1 MNPYFESE
9 YRGSRMMH
17 SCPGVIYVVKQGDT
31 LYKISQYH
39 HVSVTDIL
47 LANPYVN
54 VYNLQIGDELCIPVG
69 KMAMAG
75 ERGHEK
81 FKVCYVDKV
90 IADRYNQKIATI
102 KVTTNSTRV
111 TTNST

>member
-1 MNPYFESE
+1 MFLKGACEPDVQKEENPHILKEKGKVMNPYFESE
-9 YRGSRMMH
+9 YGESRMMH
-17 SCPGVIYVVKQGDT
+17 SCPGLIHVVKEGDT

-69 KMAMAG
+69 K
-75 ERGHEK
+75 
-81 FKVCYVDKV
+81 
-90 IADRYNQKIATI
+90 KIMRDE
-102 KVTTNSTRV
+102 S
-111 TTNST
+111 

>member
-9 YRGSRMMH
+9 YRESRMMH

-47 LANPYVN
+47 LADRRRT
-54 VYNLQIGDELCIPVG
+54 VYSGWKNG
-69 KMAMAG
+69 
-75 ERGHEK
+75 
-81 FKVCYVDKV
+81 Y
-90 IADRYNQKIATI
+90 DR
-102 KVTTNSTRV
+102 
-111 TTNST
+111 

>member
-9 YRGSRMMH
+9 CVESRMMH
-17 SCPGVIYVVKQGDT
+17 SCPGLIHVVKEGDT

-69 KMAMAG
+69 K
-75 ERGHEK
+75 
-81 FKVCYVDKV
+81 
-90 IADRYNQKIATI
+90 KIMQAE
-102 KVTTNSTRV
+102 S
-111 TTNST
+111 

>member
-9 YRGSRMMH
+9 YGESRMMH
-17 SCPGVIYVVKQGDT
+17 GCPGLIHVVKEGDT

-54 VYNLQIGDELCIPVG
+54 VYNLQIGDELCIPDFG
-69 KMAMAG
+69 CRRCKETKG
-75 ERGHEK
+75 ENLDEK
-81 FKVCYVDKV
+81 R
-90 IADRYNQKIATI
+90 ADEMQ
-102 KVTTNSTRV
+102 SL
-111 TTNST
+111 S

>member
-9 YRGSRMMH
+9 YRESRMMH

-47 LANPYVN
+47 LAKSVC
-54 VYNLQIGDELCIPVG
+54 ECI
-69 KMAMAG
+69 
-75 ERGHEK
+75 
-81 FKVCYVDKV
+81 
-90 IADRYNQKIATI
+90 
-102 KVTTNSTRV
+102 
-111 TTNST
+111 

>member
-1 MNPYFESE
+1 MNRYFESE
-9 YRGSRMMH
+9 YKGSRMMH
-17 SCPGVIYVVKQGDT
+17 SCPGVIYVEKQGDT

-69 KMAMAG
+69 KIAMAG
-75 ERGHEK
+75 EPDTKNSK
-81 FKVCYVDKV
+81 F
-90 IADRYNQKIATI
+90 ATLT
-102 KVTTNSTRV
+102 K
-111 TTNST
+111 

>member
-9 YRGSRMMH
+9 YRESRMMH

-54 VYNLQIGDELCIPVG
+54 VYNLQIGDELCIPVAEAAECVKDIDTSMLTMLG
-69 KMAMAG
+69 YEGSSYTLYEDDGVHK
-75 ERGHEK
+75 E
-81 FKVCYVDKV
+81 YDK
-90 IADRYNQKIATI
+90 AENYRELK
-102 KVTTNSTRV
+102 K
-111 TTNST
+111 

>member
-9 YRGSRMMH
+9 YGESRMMH
-17 SCPGVIYVVKQGDT
+17 GCPVKEGDT

-69 KMAMAG
+69 K
-75 ERGHEK
+75 
-81 FKVCYVDKV
+81 
-90 IADRYNQKIATI
+90 KIMRDEA
-102 KVTTNSTRV
+102 
-111 TTNST
+111 

>member
-1 MNPYFESE
+1 MNRYFESE

-39 HVSVTDIL
+39 HVGGGGGGR
-47 LANPYVN
+47 ANPYVN

-69 KMAMAG
+69 KMAMTG
-75 ERGHEK
+75 EADTKNSK
-81 FKVCYVDKV
+81 F
-90 IADRYNQKIATI
+90 ATLT
-102 KVTTNSTRV
+102 K
-111 TTNST
+111 

>member
-1 MNPYFESE
+1 M
-9 YRGSRMMH
+9 RKRKTKT
-17 SCPGVIYVVKQGDT
+17 VKN

-69 KMAMAG
+69 KIAMEG
-75 ERGHEK
+75 EPDTKNSK
-81 FKVCYVDKV
+81 F
-90 IADRYNQKIATI
+90 
-102 KVTTNSTRV
+102 TTLTK
-111 TTNST
+111 

>member
-1 MNPYFESE
+1 MNRYFESE

-17 SCPGVIYVVKQGDT
+17 SCPGVIYVVKRGDT

-69 KMAMAG
+69 KMAMTG
-75 ERGHEK
+75 EADTKNSK
-81 FKVCYVDKV
+81 F
-90 IADRYNQKIATI
+90 ATLT
-102 KVTTNSTRV
+102 K
-111 TTNST
+111 

>member
-9 YRGSRMMH
+9 YGESRMMH
-17 SCPGVIYVVKQGDT
+17 GCPGLIHVVIEGDT

-69 KMAMAG
+69 KMAMTG
-75 ERGHEK
+75 EADTKNSK
-81 FKVCYVDKV
+81 F
-90 IADRYNQKIATI
+90 ATLT
-102 KVTTNSTRV
+102 K
-111 TTNST
+111 

>member
-9 YRGSRMMH
+9 YGESRMMH
-17 SCPGVIYVVKQGDT
+17 SCPGLIHVVKEGDT

-54 VYNLQIGDELCIPVG
+54 VYNLQIGDELCIPIG
-69 KMAMAG
+69 K
-75 ERGHEK
+75 
-81 FKVCYVDKV
+81 
-90 IADRYNQKIATI
+90 KIMRDEA
-102 KVTTNSTRV
+102 
-111 TTNST
+111 

>member
-9 YRGSRMMH
+9 YRESRMMH

-54 VYNLQIGDELCIPVG
+54 VYNLQIGDE
-69 KMAMAG
+69 
-75 ERGHEK
+75 K
-81 FKVCYVDKV
+81 FKVCDVDKV

-102 KVTTNSTRV
+102 KVTTNST
-111 TTNST
+111 

>member
-1 MNPYFESE
+1 MNRYLNLNTGIPHDAQLS
-9 YRGSRMMH
+9 GSDL
-17 SCPGVIYVVKQGDT
+17 CGKTGDT

-69 KMAMAG
+69 KMAMTG
-75 ERGHEK
+75 EADTKNSK
-81 FKVCYVDKV
+81 F
-90 IADRYNQKIATI
+90 ATLT
-102 KVTTNSTRV
+102 K
-111 TTNST
+111 